1 MVSKISDFNFKRFGD
16 GPKKLVAIH
25 GLGSASTAWK
35 PLQRELS
42 KDFELITLDLPGH
55 GNSPMKAVK
64 NMSPEKLGDLILE
77 TLLLEGIPKFHL
89 IGNSLGGWITLEMAS
104 KYPEN
109 ILSVTALAPAGLWL
123 KPKAVKSFPLDF
135 SRILAKI
142 FYKSAPLLLKIKFIK
157 FISFGLVSPRWE
169 KLSLETCV
177 DAAEAMGTSK
187 GYEALWNGT
196 LHRRFD
202 KEISPQIPVT
212 IIFGDID
219 RTLPAINCQERSL
232 APQHCNWIELAET
245 GHAPM
250 WDSLDKV
257 LEQLSKTTE

>member
-35 PLQRELS
+35 PLHRELS

-55 GNSPMKAVK
+55 GNSSMKAEK
-64 NMSPEKLGDLILE
+64 NMSPEKLGDLIMDA
-77 TLLLEGIPKFHL
+77 LLLEGVPKFHL
-89 IGNSLGGWITLEMAS
+89 LGNSLGGWITLEMAS
-104 KYPEN
+104 KYPKN
-109 ILSVTALAPAGLWL
+109 VLSVTALAPAGLWL
-123 KPKAVKSFPLDF
+123 KPKTVKSFPLDF
-135 SRILAKI
+135 SRILAKF

-157 FISFGLVSPRWE
+157 FIGFGLVSPQWE

-202 KEISPQIPVT
+202 KEISPQIPIT
-212 IIFGDID
+212 IIFGDSD

-232 APQHCNWIELAET
+232 APQHSNWIELAET

-250 WDSLDKV
+250 WDNLEIV
-257 LEQLSKTTE
+257 LKFLEHTSK